1 MLVVQ
6 TKYLV
11 NNITVLR
18 NGEIKV
24 KRYSK
29 VLDNNILSMYVK
41 YIYSILENAWKI
53 IGLILKQ

>member
-1 MLVVQ
+1 MTILYCGHAVMLVVQ

-41 YIYSILENAWKI
+41 YI
-53 IGLILKQ
+53 